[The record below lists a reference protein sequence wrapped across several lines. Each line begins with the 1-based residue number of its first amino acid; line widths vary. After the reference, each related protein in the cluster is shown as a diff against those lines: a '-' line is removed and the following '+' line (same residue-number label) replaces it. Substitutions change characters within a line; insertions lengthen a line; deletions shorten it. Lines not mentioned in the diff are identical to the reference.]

1 MAIDLNTIKKMPI
14 RTKVAAIVGVFV
26 IIGALFWFYF
36 LQGAFD
42 KRSDMQVKLQDMQE
56 KISGK
61 NKVAD
66 QINQYMAD
74 VASLKD
80 RYKAA
85 LQKLPDQREIPTL
98 FHSISAA
105 GRDAGVGFL
114 LFEPKAS
121 VPKMLDK
128 PKDKNVAA
136 LLKQQ
141 PSDQAKAEQTK
152 KLPDDIAKVVES
164 RKGSVKAPE
173 PFYEEIPV
181 AVSVTGTYQNTLFFF
196 DKLAKLPRIV
206 NVSDITMSKV
216 DSRESKGINMVTSNC
231 IIKTYM
237 FIDKKEKSSEKPGE
251 KPGQKQSEKTNEK
264 K

>member
-14 RTKVAAIVGVFV
+14 RTKIAAIVGIFA
-26 IIGALFWFYF
+26 IIGALYWFYF
-36 LQGAFD
+36 LQAAFD
-42 KRSDMQVKLQDMQE
+42 KRSDMQVKLHDMQE

-61 NKVAD
+61 NKIAD

-80 RYKAA
+80 RYKTA
-85 LQKLPDQREIPTL
+85 LLKLPDQREIPTL
-98 FHSISAA
+98 FHSISSA
-105 GRDAGVGFL
+105 GKDAGVGFL

-128 PKDKNVAA
+128 SKEKNVAA
-136 LLKQQ
+136 AAKQ

-152 KLPDDIAKVVES
+152 KLPDDIAKIVES
-164 RKGSVKAPE
+164 RKGAAKAPE

-206 NVSDITMSKV
+206 NVSDITMNKV
-216 DSRESKGINMVTSNC
+216 DSKDSKGTNMVTSNC

-237 FIDKKEKSSEKPGE
+237 FIEKKEKASEKPGE
-251 KPGQKQSEKTNEK
+251 KPNEK